1 MKRNFLSTFGISY
14 FKIETFMF
22 NEILVGIQENGGEVL
37 STQVYSPNSG
47 AITFFLVLYEDNGFY
62 SEISAFLK
70 DYEKIK
76 KNMNWHNN

>member
-1 MKRNFLSTFGISY
+1 MNDIDIKRSLKLLEKQIEDDMLKTGKKRGIIMKRNFLSTFGISY

-47 AITFFLVLYEDNGFY
+47 AITFF
-62 SEISAFLK
+62 
-70 DYEKIK
+70 
-76 KNMNWHNN
+76 